1 MNLYIMIL
9 ILGFSYALL
18 FGFLSRLKREG
29 ISLQFTL
36 EASLITL
43 LVAGVGYFGT
53 LDVNPFLFL
62 VFVYLV
68 TMRSRLLTDLANM
81 LSGRGRQRDAIAIL
95 QVALSLFPDK
105 QTRLIVLTNMGV
117 VQLLRK
123 NPASAEDILRSVFD
137 EAKDGG
143 LGIRYEAACNY
154 NLGIALREL
163 GQDAKSVQYLR
174 EAAEGFPGSAY
185 GKAAQRALEERRLG
199 KKKQTARSESED

>member
-1 MNLYIMIL
+1 MNLYLMIL
-9 ILGFSYALL
+9 IVGFSYAVL

-36 EASLITL
+36 EAMVITL
-43 LVAGVGYFGT
+43 LVSGVGFIT
-53 LDVNPFLFL
+53 SSEINPILFL

-68 TMRSRLLTDLANM
+68 TMRSRLLTDVANL

-95 QVALSLFPDK
+95 QVALSLLPDK

-123 NPASAEDILRSVFD
+123 NPASAEAILSSVLD
-137 EAKDGG
+137 EAKEGG
-143 LGIRYEAACNY
+143 LGIRYDAACHY

-163 GQDAKSVQYLR
+163 GQEAKSVRHFR
-174 EAAEGFPGSAY
+174 EAAENFPGSAY
-185 GKAAQRALEERRLG
+185 GKAAQKALKERRQG
-199 KKKQTARSESED
+199 KKK